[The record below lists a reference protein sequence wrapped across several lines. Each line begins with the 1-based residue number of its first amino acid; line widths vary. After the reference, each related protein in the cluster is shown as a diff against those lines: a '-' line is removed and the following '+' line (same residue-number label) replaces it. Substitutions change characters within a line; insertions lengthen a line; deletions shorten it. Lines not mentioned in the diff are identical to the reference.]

1 MQERER
7 RLAGDQHELAPL
19 LQRDVG
25 GALDQRSAGAMGDR
39 GERPHRARADHHAQ
53 CLHRPRRRLGAAVR
67 VIEQAHAAPITAR
80 RLLQA
85 GFVLDPTFLGKQPPA
100 VRGDEQP
107 GRHMIRREHLEQPH
121 GVRCS
126 GGTGDRENDYF
137 YFTRLV
143 EGKNYPIYA
152 RKHGSVSAPEE
163 IMIDANALAEGKATF
178 LIRAW
183 EVSSGED
190 LLAFAA
196 DTTGGRVSSI
206 RFKNL
211 RTGEMLSD
219 VIPRAIGGIAWA
231 EDNRTLFYTKPDSV
245 SVRPYQ
251 VYRHRLGTPAATDQM
266 VYEDKDETYYVGVS
280 KTKSRAYIMIQ
291 SSQTMA
297 TEYSYIR
304 ADQPDAPFRVLFP
317 RERGHEYQANH
328 FGDYFYI
335 LSNDH
340 AKNFRL
346 MRTPVARPSRANW
359 EEVIPHRADVLLE
372 DFEFFKDFLVLSERK
387 DGLVQ
392 LRVRPWS
399 GKGEYYLDF
408 GEPAYLA
415 FVSVNR
421 EFDTPL
427 LRYVYT
433 SLTTPSS
440 TYDYDMRTK
449 QKTLLKRDQIL
460 GGFDP
465 SNYVTER
472 FYTTARDG
480 ARVPVSLMYKKGI
493 ARPAPLLLTGYG
505 SYGASSDPTFSS
517 DRLSL
522 VDRGFVF
529 AIAHIRGG
537 SEMGRAW
544 YENGRQLQKKNTFN
558 DFVDVADDLIRRGY
572 TSSSKLFARGA
583 SAGGLLMGAVVN
595 QRPELWRGVVAGV
608 PYVDVITTM
617 SDSTIPLTTGEYDEW
632 GNPHDST
639 FYRYMLSYSPYDNV
653 ERKAY
658 PNLLIT
664 AGLYDTQVLYVEP
677 AKWTAKLRAMKTD
690 NHRLILRTNME
701 AGHSGASGR
710 YKRWHDV
717 AFEYAFLLDLAGL
730 GGKPTP

>member
-1 MQERER
+1 MQSRM
-7 RLAGDQHELAPL
+7 RLTFAVAALIPSVALAQAPATSAT
-19 LQRDVG
+19 
-25 GALDQRSAGAMGDR
+25 ALT
-39 GERPHRARADHHAQ
+39 P
-53 CLHRPRRRLGAAVR
+53 PVAAVR
-67 VIEQAHAAPITAR
+67 PQRFDEHGNVRIDPYYWLKDRNNPEVIKYLEDENAYTKAVMAHTEALQE
-80 RLLQA
+80 RLYEELKGRVLQNDQSVP
-85 GFVLDPTFLGKQPPA
+85 F
-100 VRGDEQP
+100 
-107 GRHMIRREHLEQPH
+107 RE
-121 GVRCS
+121 G
-126 GGTGDRENDYF
+126 NYF
-137 YFTRLV
+137 YYTRLV

-152 RKHGSVSAPEE
+152 RKRGSLSAPEE
-163 IMIDANALAEGKATF
+163 IMIDANALAEGTPTF

-183 EVSSGED
+183 DVSSAED
-190 LLAFAA
+190 LLAFAV

-211 RTGEMLSD
+211 RTGEMLPD
-219 VIPRAIGGIAWA
+219 VVPRAIGGIAWA

-245 SVRPYQ
+245 TVRPYQ
-251 VYRHRLGTPAATDQM
+251 VYRHRLGTLAATDQM
-266 VYEDKDETYYVGVS
+266 VYEDKDETYYVGVF
-280 KTKSRAYIMIQ
+280 KTKSRTYIMIQ

-304 ADQPDAPFRVLFP
+304 ADQPDAPFKVLIP
-317 RERGHEYQANH
+317 RERGHEYSANH

-346 MRTPVARPSRANW
+346 MRTPVAKPGRDNW
-359 EEVIPHRADVLLE
+359 QEVIPHRADVLLE
-372 DFEFFKDFLVLSERK
+372 DFEFFRDYLVLTERK

-399 GKGEYYLDF
+399 GTNEYYLDF
-408 GEPAYLA
+408 GEPAYFA
-415 FVSVNR
+415 YVSTNR
-421 EFDTPL
+421 EFDTPV
-427 LRYVYT
+427 LRYGYT

-440 TYDYDMRTK
+440 TYDYDMRTR

-465 SNYVTER
+465 ANYVTER
-472 FYTTARDG
+472 LYTTARDG
-480 ARVPVSLMYKKGI
+480 ARVPVSLVHRKGI
-493 ARPAPLLLTGYG
+493 VRPAPLLLTGYG
-505 SYGASSDPTFSS
+505 SYGSSSDPTFSS

-522 VDRGFVF
+522 LDRGFVF

-544 YENGRQLQKKNTFN
+544 YETGRQLQKKNTFT
-558 DFVDVADDLIRRGY
+558 DFVDVADDLVRRGY
-572 TSSSKLFARGA
+572 ASPDRLFARGA

-595 QRPELWRGVVAGV
+595 MRPELFKGVIAGV

-617 SDSTIPLTTGEYDEW
+617 MDSTIPLTTGEYDEW

-653 ERKAY
+653 ARVTY

-677 AKWTAKLRAMKTD
+677 AKWTAKLRAMKTG
-690 NHRLILRTNME
+690 NNRLILRTNME
-701 AGHSGASGR
+701 AGHGGASGR
-710 YKRWHDV
+710 YKRWRDV

-730 GGKPTP
+730 GDKPTP

>member
-1 MQERER
+1 MITHPRF
-7 RLAGDQHELAPL
+7 LALAAFVPAVVVA
-19 LQRDVG
+19 QQAPAPSPTAP
-25 GALDQRSAGAMGDR
+25 ALT
-39 GERPHRARADHHAQ
+39 P
-53 CLHRPRRRLGAAVR
+53 PVAAVR
-67 VIEQAHAAPITAR
+67 AHRFDEHGTVRTDSYYWLRERSNPEVIKYLEDENAYTKAVMAHTEALQN
-80 RLLQA
+80 RLYDELKGRVLQSDQSVP
-85 GFVLDPTFLGKQPPA
+85 F
-100 VRGDEQP
+100 
-107 GRHMIRREHLEQPH
+107 RE
-121 GVRCS
+121 G
-126 GGTGDRENDYF
+126 NYF
-137 YFTRLV
+137 YYTRLV

-152 RKHGSVSAPEE
+152 RKRGSLNAPEE
-163 IMIDANALAEGKATF
+163 ILIDANALAEGKPTF

-211 RTGEMLSD
+211 RSGELLPD
-219 VIPRAIGGIAWA
+219 IVPRAIGGIAWA

-245 SVRPYQ
+245 TVRPYQ
-251 VYRHRLGTPAATDQM
+251 IYRHKLGTPASADHL
-266 VYEDKDETYYVGVS
+266 VYEDKDETYYTSVF
-280 KTKSRAYIMIQ
+280 KTKSRAYIMVQ
-291 SSQTMA
+291 SEQTMA
-297 TEYSYIR
+297 TEYHYVR
-304 ADQPDAPFRVLFP
+304 ADQPDAAVRVLIP
-317 RERGHEYQANH
+317 RERGHEYYADH

-346 MRTPVARPSRANW
+346 MRTPVARPGRDNW
-359 EEVIPHRADVLLE
+359 EEVIAHRPDVLLE
-372 DFEFFKDFLVLSERK
+372 GFESFKDYLVLSERK

-399 GKGEYYLDF
+399 GGGRTEYYLDF

-415 FVSVNR
+415 YVSVNR

-427 LRYVYT
+427 LRFVYT

-440 TYDYDMRTK
+440 TYDYDMRTR
-449 QKTLLKRDQIL
+449 QKTLLKRDSIL

-465 SNYVTER
+465 VNYVTER
-472 FYTTARDG
+472 LYTTARDG
-480 ARVPVSLMYKKGI
+480 ARVPISVVYRKGI

-505 SYGASSDPTFSS
+505 SYGASTDPTFSS

-522 VDRGFVF
+522 LDRGFVF

-544 YENGRQLQKKNTFN
+544 YENGRQLQKKNTFT
-558 DFVDVADDLIRRGY
+558 DFIDVADDLVRRGY
-572 TSSSKLFARGA
+572 TTPDRMFARGA

-595 QRPELWRGVVAGV
+595 LRPELFEGVIAGV

-617 SDSTIPLTTGEYDEW
+617 MDSTIPLTTGEYDEW

-690 NHRLILRTNME
+690 KNRLILRTNME

-710 YKRWHDV
+710 YKRWRDV

-730 GGKPTP
+730 GDKPTP

>member
-1 MQERER
+1 M
-7 RLAGDQHELAPL
+7 LARVRSFALALAAFVPSSIVA
-19 LQRDVG
+19 QAPATSSAAP
-25 GALDQRSAGAMGDR
+25 ALTPPVAAI
-39 GERPHRARADHHAQ
+39 RPHRFDEFGTVRIDQYYWLKDRNNPEVIKYLEDENAYTKAVMAHTEALQ
-53 CLHRPRRRLGAAVR
+53 GRLYDELKGR
-67 VIEQAHAAPITAR
+67 V
-80 RLLQA
+80 LQNDQSVP
-85 GFVLDPTFLGKQPPA
+85 F
-100 VRGDEQP
+100 
-107 GRHMIRREHLEQPH
+107 RE
-121 GVRCS
+121 G
-126 GGTGDRENDYF
+126 NYF
-137 YFTRLV
+137 YYTRLV

-152 RKHGSVSAPEE
+152 RKRGSVSAPEE

-219 VIPRAIGGIAWA
+219 VVPRAIGGIAWA

-251 VYRHRLGTPAATDQM
+251 VYRHRLGTPAAADQM

-297 TEYSYIR
+297 TEYSYVR
-304 ADQPDAPFRVLFP
+304 ADQPEAPFRVLIP
-317 RERGHEYQANH
+317 RERGHEYYANH

-346 MRTPVARPSRANW
+346 MRTPVARPGRDNW
-359 EEVIPHRADVLLE
+359 DEVIPHRADVLVE
-372 DFEFFKDFLVLSERK
+372 DFEFFRDYLVLTERK

-399 GKGEYYLDF
+399 GQNEYYLDF

-415 FVSVNR
+415 YVSTNL
-421 EFDTPL
+421 EFNTPV
-427 LRYVYT
+427 LRYGYT

-440 TYDYDMRTK
+440 TYDYDMKTR
-449 QKTLLKRDQIL
+449 QKTVLKRDQIL

-465 SNYVTER
+465 ANYVTER
-472 FYTTARDG
+472 FFTTARDG
-480 ARVPVSLMYKKGI
+480 ARVPVSLVYRKGI

-505 SYGASSDPTFSS
+505 SYGSSSDPTFSS

-522 VDRGFVF
+522 LDRGFVF

-544 YENGRQLQKKNTFN
+544 YENGRQLQKRNTFT
-558 DFVDVADDLIRRGY
+558 DFIDVADDLIRRGY
-572 TSSSKLFARGA
+572 TASNRLFARGA

-595 QRPELWRGVVAGV
+595 MRPELFRGVIAGV

-677 AKWTAKLRAMKTD
+677 AKWTARLRAMKTD
-690 NHRLILRTNME
+690 SNRLILRTNME
-701 AGHSGASGR
+701 AGHGGASGR

-717 AFEYAFLLDLAGL
+717 AFEYSFLLDLAGL
-730 GGKPTP
+730 GDKPTP

>member
-1 MQERER
+1 M
-7 RLAGDQHELAPL
+7 LARVRSFALALAAIVPSPIVA
-19 LQRDVG
+19 QAPATSAAAP
-25 GALDQRSAGAMGDR
+25 ALTPPMAVV
-39 GERPHRARADHHAQ
+39 RPHRFDEFGTVRIDNYYWLKERSNPEVIKYLEDENTYTKAIMAHTVALQD
-53 CLHRPRRRLGAAVR
+53 RLYEEMKGR
-67 VIEQAHAAPITAR
+67 V
-80 RLLQA
+80 LQNDQSVP
-85 GFVLDPTFLGKQPPA
+85 F
-100 VRGDEQP
+100 
-107 GRHMIRREHLEQPH
+107 RE
-121 GVRCS
+121 G
-126 GGTGDRENDYF
+126 NYF
-137 YFTRLV
+137 YYTRLV

-152 RKHGSVSAPEE
+152 RKRGSLNAPEE
-163 IMIDANALAEGKATF
+163 IMIDANVLAEGKATF

-183 EVSSGED
+183 DVSSAED
-190 LLAFAA
+190 ILAFGA
-196 DTTGGRVSSI
+196 DTTGGRVSAI

-219 VIPRAIGGIAWA
+219 VIPRSIGGIAWA
-231 EDNRTLFYTKPDSV
+231 EDNRTIFYTKPDSV

-251 VYRHRLGTPAATDQM
+251 VYRHKLGTPAASDRL
-266 VYEDKDETYYVGVS
+266 VYEDKDETYYVGVF

-304 ADQPDAPFRVLFP
+304 ADQPDAPFRVLIP
-317 RERGHEYQANH
+317 RERGHEYYANH
-328 FGDYFYI
+328 FGDYFYL

-346 MRTPVARPSRANW
+346 MRTPVARPGRDNW

-399 GKGEYYLDF
+399 GKNEYYLDF

-415 FVSVNR
+415 FVSTNL
-421 EFDTPL
+421 EFNTPL

-449 QKTLLKRDQIL
+449 QRTLLKRDQIL

-465 SNYVTER
+465 ANYVTER

-480 ARVPVSLMYKKGI
+480 ARVPVSLVYKKGV

-505 SYGASSDPTFSS
+505 SYGSSSDPTFSS

-522 VDRGFVF
+522 LDRGFVY

-558 DFVDVADDLIRRGY
+558 DFVDVGDDLIRRGY
-572 TSSSKLFARGA
+572 TSSNKLFARGA

-595 QRPELWRGVVAGV
+595 QRPELWRGVIAGV

-639 FYRYMLSYSPYDNV
+639 FYRYMLSHSPYDNV

-658 PNLLIT
+658 PNMLIT

-677 AKWTAKLRAMKTD
+677 AKWTARLRAMKTD
-690 NHRLILRTNME
+690 NNRLILRTNME
-701 AGHSGASGR
+701 AGHGGASGR
-710 YKRWHDV
+710 YKRWRDV

-730 GGKPTP
+730 GDKPTP

>member
-1 MQERER
+1 MLFRIR
-7 RLAGDQHELAPL
+7 AFALALVAFAPAVIRAQTPAVSAPAAALTPPLAA
-19 LQRDVG
+19 V
-25 GALDQRSAGAMGDR
+25 
-39 GERPHRARADHHAQ
+39 RPHRFDEFGTVRIDNYYWLKERSNPEVIKYLEDENAYTKAVMAHTQALQD
-53 CLHRPRRRLGAAVR
+53 RLYEEMKGR
-67 VIEQAHAAPITAR
+67 V
-80 RLLQA
+80 LQNDQSVP
-85 GFVLDPTFLGKQPPA
+85 F
-100 VRGDEQP
+100 
-107 GRHMIRREHLEQPH
+107 RE
-121 GVRCS
+121 G
-126 GGTGDRENDYF
+126 NYF
-137 YFTRLV
+137 YYTRLV

-152 RKHGSVSAPEE
+152 RKRSALNAPEE
-163 IMIDANALAEGKATF
+163 IMIDANVLAEGKSTF

-183 EVSSGED
+183 DVSSAGD
-190 LLAFAA
+190 ILAFAA
-196 DTTGGRVSSI
+196 DTTGGRVSAI

-219 VIPRAIGGIAWA
+219 VIPRSIGGIAWA
-231 EDNRTLFYTKPDSV
+231 EDNRTIFYTKPDAV

-251 VYRHRLGTPAATDQM
+251 VYRHKLGTPAASDQM
-266 VYEDKDETYYVGVS
+266 VYEDKDETYYVSVF
-280 KTKSRAYIMIQ
+280 KTKSRAYIMIR
-291 SSQTMA
+291 SSQTLA

-304 ADQPDAPFRVLFP
+304 ADQPEAAFRVLIP
-317 RERGHEYQANH
+317 RERGHEYYANH
-328 FGDYFYI
+328 FGDYFYL

-346 MRTPVARPSRANW
+346 MRTPVARPGRANW
-359 EEVIPHRADVLLE
+359 EEVIPHRPDVLLE

-399 GKGEYYLDF
+399 GGGRGEYYLDF

-415 FVSVNR
+415 FVSTNR

-449 QKTLLKRDQIL
+449 QRTLLKRDQIL

-465 SNYVTER
+465 GNYVTER

-677 AKWTAKLRAMKTD
+677 AKWTARLRAMKTD
-690 NHRLILRTNME
+690 TNRLILRTNME

-710 YKRWHDV
+710 YKRWRDV

-730 GGKPTP
+730 GDKPTP

>member
-1 MQERER
+1 MLTYTRF
-7 RLAGDQHELAPL
+7 LALVAFVPTIVIAQQAPTTSPAAP
-19 LQRDVG
+19 
-25 GALDQRSAGAMGDR
+25 ALTPPVAAV
-39 GERPHRARADHHAQ
+39 RPHRFDEH
-53 CLHRPRRRLGAAVR
+53 GNVR
-67 VIEQAHAAPITAR
+67 VDQYYWLKDRNNPQVIKYLEDENAYTKAVMAHTEALQG
-80 RLLQA
+80 RLYEELKGRVLQNDQSVP
-85 GFVLDPTFLGKQPPA
+85 F
-100 VRGDEQP
+100 
-107 GRHMIRREHLEQPH
+107 RE
-121 GVRCS
+121 G
-126 GGTGDRENDYF
+126 NYF
-137 YFTRLV
+137 YYTRLV

-152 RKHGSVSAPEE
+152 RKRGSVSAPEE

-190 LLAFAA
+190 LLAFTA
-196 DTTGGRVSSI
+196 DTTGGRVGSI

-211 RTGEMLSD
+211 RTGEMLAD
-219 VIPRAIGGIAWA
+219 VVPRAIGGIAWA

-245 SVRPYQ
+245 TVRPYQ
-251 VYRHRLGTPAATDQM
+251 VYRHRLGTPAALDQL
-266 VYEDKDETYYVGVS
+266 VYEDPDETYYTSVS

-297 TEYSYIR
+297 TEYHYVR
-304 ADQPDAPFRVLFP
+304 ADQPEAPFRVIFP
-317 RERGHEYQANH
+317 RERGHEYYANH

-346 MRTPVARPSRANW
+346 MRTPVAKPGRDDW
-359 EEVIPHRADVLLE
+359 EEVIPHRPDVLLE
-372 DFEFFKDFLVLSERK
+372 DFEFFRDYLVLSERK

-399 GKGEYYLDF
+399 GQNEYYLDF

-415 FVSVNR
+415 YVSTNL
-421 EFDTPL
+421 EFDTPA

-440 TYDYDMRTK
+440 TYDYDMQTR

-465 SNYVTER
+465 VNYVTER
-472 FYTTARDG
+472 VYTTARDG
-480 ARVPVSLMYKKGI
+480 ARVPVSLVYRKGI
-493 ARPAPLLLTGYG
+493 ARPAPLFLTGYG
-505 SYGASSDPTFSS
+505 SYGSSSDPTFSS

-522 VDRGFVF
+522 LDRGFVF

-544 YENGRQLQKKNTFN
+544 YENGRQLQKKNTFT
-558 DFVDVADDLIRRGY
+558 DFIDVADDLVRRGY
-572 TSSSKLFARGA
+572 TSPDRLFARGA

-595 QRPELWRGVVAGV
+595 MRPELFRGVIAGV

-617 SDSTIPLTTGEYDEW
+617 MDSTIPLTTGEYDEW

-653 ERKAY
+653 ARKAY

-677 AKWTAKLRAMKTD
+677 AKWTARLRAMKTD
-690 NHRLILRTNME
+690 SNRLILRTNME
-701 AGHSGASGR
+701 AGHGGASGR
-710 YKRWHDV
+710 YKRWRDV

-730 GGKPTP
+730 GDKPVH

>member
-1 MQERER
+1 MQSRV
-7 RLAGDQHELAPL
+7 RLTFAVAALVPSVALAQAPAT
-19 LQRDVG
+19 RAT
-25 GALDQRSAGAMGDR
+25 ALTPPVAAV
-39 GERPHRARADHHAQ
+39 RPHRFDEH
-53 CLHRPRRRLGAAVR
+53 GNVR
-67 VIEQAHAAPITAR
+67 VDPYYWLKDRNNPEVIKYLEDENAYTKAVMAHTQALQE
-80 RLLQA
+80 RLYEELKGRVLQNDQSVP
-85 GFVLDPTFLGKQPPA
+85 F
-100 VRGDEQP
+100 
-107 GRHMIRREHLEQPH
+107 RE
-121 GVRCS
+121 
-126 GGTGDRENDYF
+126 DNYF
-137 YFTRLV
+137 YYTRLV

-152 RKHGSVSAPEE
+152 RKRGSLSAPEE
-163 IMIDANALAEGKATF
+163 IMIDANVLAEGKATF

-183 EVSSGED
+183 EVSSAED

-219 VIPRAIGGIAWA
+219 IVPRAIGGIAWA

-266 VYEDKDETYYVGVS
+266 VYEDKDETYYVGVF

-304 ADQPDAPFRVLFP
+304 ADQPDAPFKVLIP
-317 RERGHEYQANH
+317 RERGHEYSANH

-346 MRTPVARPSRANW
+346 MRTPVAKPGRDNW
-359 EEVIPHRADVLLE
+359 QEVIPHRADVLLE
-372 DFEFFKDFLVLSERK
+372 DFEFFRDYLVLTERK

-399 GKGEYYLDF
+399 GTNEYYLDF

-415 FVSVNR
+415 YVSTNL
-421 EFDTPL
+421 EFDTPV
-427 LRYVYT
+427 LRYGYT

-440 TYDYDMRTK
+440 TYDYDMRTR

-465 SNYVTER
+465 ANYVIER
-472 FYTTARDG
+472 VFTTARDG
-480 ARVPVSLMYKKGI
+480 ARVPVSLVYRKGI

-505 SYGASSDPTFSS
+505 SYGSSSDPTFSS

-522 VDRGFVF
+522 LDRGFAF

-558 DFVDVADDLIRRGY
+558 DFVDVADGLIRRGY
-572 TSSSKLFARGA
+572 TSADRLFARGA

-595 QRPELWRGVVAGV
+595 MRPELFKGVVAGV

-617 SDSTIPLTTGEYDEW
+617 MDSTIPLTTGEYDEW

-639 FYRYMLSYSPYDNV
+639 FYRYMLSYSPYDHV
-653 ERKAY
+653 EQKAY
-658 PNLLIT
+658 PNLLVT

-677 AKWTAKLRAMKTD
+677 AKWTDKLRAMKTGT
-690 NHRLILRTNME
+690 NRLILRTNME

-710 YKRWHDV
+710 YKRWRDV

-730 GGKPTP
+730 GDKPTP

>member
-1 MQERER
+1 MVSRIR
-7 RLAGDQHELAPL
+7 SFSFLLAALLPVGVLA
-19 LQRDVG
+19 QRAPNNG
-25 GALDQRSAGAMGDR
+25 TSPAPALTPPVAAV
-39 GERPHRARADHHAQ
+39 RPHRFDEHGTVRTDSYYWLRERSNPEVIKYLEDENAYTKAVMAHTEALQ
-53 CLHRPRRRLGAAVR
+53 NRLYDELKGR
-67 VIEQAHAAPITAR
+67 V
-80 RLLQA
+80 LQ
-85 GFVLDPTFLGKQPPA
+85 
-100 VRGDEQP
+100 
-107 GRHMIRREHLEQPH
+107 
-121 GVRCS
+121 
-126 GGTGDRENDYF
+126 NDQSVPFRQGNYF
-137 YFTRLV
+137 YYTRLV

-152 RKHGSVSAPEE
+152 RKRGSLNAPEE
-163 IMIDANALAEGKATF
+163 ILIDANALAEGKPTF
-178 LIRAW
+178 LVRAW

-190 LLAFAA
+190 LLAFAV

-211 RTGEMLSD
+211 RSGELLPD
-219 VIPRAIGGIAWA
+219 IVPRAIGGIAWA

-245 SVRPYQ
+245 TVRPCQ
-251 VYRHRLGTPAATDQM
+251 IYRHKLGTPASADQL
-266 VYEDKDETYYVGVS
+266 VYEDKDETYYTSVF
-280 KTKSRAYIMIQ
+280 KTKSRAYIMVQ
-291 SSQTMA
+291 SEQTMA
-297 TEYSYIR
+297 TEYHYVR
-304 ADQPDAPFRVLFP
+304 ADQPDAAVRVLIP
-317 RERGHEYQANH
+317 RARGHEYYADH
-328 FGDYFYI
+328 FGEYFYI

-346 MRTPVARPSRANW
+346 MRTPVARPGRDNW
-359 EEVIPHRADVLLE
+359 EEVIAHRPDVLLE
-372 DFEFFKDFLVLSERK
+372 GFEFFKDYLVLSERK

-399 GKGEYYLDF
+399 SGGGAGGRAEYYLDF

-415 FVSVNR
+415 YVSVNR

-440 TYDYDMRTK
+440 TYDYDMRTR
-449 QKTLLKRDQIL
+449 QKTLLKRDSIL

-465 SNYVTER
+465 ANYVTER
-472 FYTTARDG
+472 LYTTARDG
-480 ARVPVSLMYKKGI
+480 ARVPVSVVYRKDI

-505 SYGASSDPTFSS
+505 SYGASTDPTFSS

-522 VDRGFVF
+522 LDRGFVF

-544 YENGRQLQKKNTFN
+544 YENGRQLQKKNTFT
-558 DFVDVADDLIRRGY
+558 DFIDVADDLVRRGF
-572 TSSSKLFARGA
+572 TTPDRMFARGA

-595 QRPELWRGVVAGV
+595 LRPELFKGVIAGV

-617 SDSTIPLTTGEYDEW
+617 MDSTIPLTTGEYDEW

-658 PNLLIT
+658 PNLLVT

-690 NHRLILRTNME
+690 TNRLILRTNME
-701 AGHSGASGR
+701 AGHGGASGR
-710 YKRWHDV
+710 YKRWRDV

-730 GGKPTP
+730 GDRPTP

>member
-1 MQERER
+1 MLFRIR
-7 RLAGDQHELAPL
+7 AFALALVAFAPAVIRAQTPAVSAPAAALTPPLAA
-19 LQRDVG
+19 V
-25 GALDQRSAGAMGDR
+25 
-39 GERPHRARADHHAQ
+39 RPHRFDEFGTKRIDNYYWLKERSNPEVIKYLEDENAYTKAVMAHTQALQD
-53 CLHRPRRRLGAAVR
+53 RLYEEMKGR
-67 VIEQAHAAPITAR
+67 V
-80 RLLQA
+80 LQNDQSVP
-85 GFVLDPTFLGKQPPA
+85 F
-100 VRGDEQP
+100 
-107 GRHMIRREHLEQPH
+107 RE
-121 GVRCS
+121 G
-126 GGTGDRENDYF
+126 NYF
-137 YFTRLV
+137 YYTRLV

-152 RKHGSVSAPEE
+152 RKRGALNAPEE
-163 IMIDANALAEGKATF
+163 IMIDANVLAEGKSTF

-183 EVSSGED
+183 DVSSAGD
-190 LLAFAA
+190 ILAFAA
-196 DTTGGRVSSI
+196 DTTGGRVSAI

-219 VIPRAIGGIAWA
+219 VIPRSIGGIAWA
-231 EDNRTLFYTKPDSV
+231 EDNRTIFYTKPDSV

-251 VYRHRLGTPAATDQM
+251 VYRHKLGTPAASDQM
-266 VYEDKDETYYVGVS
+266 VYEDKDETYYVSVF
-280 KTKSRAYIMIQ
+280 KTKSRAYIMIR
-291 SSQTMA
+291 SSQTLA

-304 ADQPDAPFRVLFP
+304 ADQPEAAFRVLIP
-317 RERGHEYQANH
+317 RERGHEYYANH
-328 FGDYFYI
+328 FGDYFYL

-346 MRTPVARPSRANW
+346 MRTPVARPGRANW
-359 EEVIPHRADVLLE
+359 EEVIPHRPDVLLE

-399 GKGEYYLDF
+399 GGGRGEYYLDF

-415 FVSVNR
+415 FVSTNR

-449 QKTLLKRDQIL
+449 QRTLLKRDQIL

-465 SNYVTER
+465 GNYVTER

-677 AKWTAKLRAMKTD
+677 AKWTARLRAMKTD
-690 NHRLILRTNME
+690 TNRLILRTNME

-710 YKRWHDV
+710 YKRWRDV

-730 GGKPTP
+730 GDKPTP

>member
-1 MQERER
+1 MPAAFRS
-7 RLAGDQHELAPL
+7 LPL
-19 LQRDVG
+19 LAVLFPGVMLAQAPATAATTPSRTPPMAAV
-25 GALDQRSAGAMGDR
+25 
-39 GERPHRARADHHAQ
+39 RPHRFDEHGNVRIDQYYWLKERSNPEVIKYLEDENAYTKAVMAHTEPLQ
-53 CLHRPRRRLGAAVR
+53 ERLYEELKGR
-67 VIEQAHAAPITAR
+67 V
-80 RLLQA
+80 LQNDQSVP
-85 GFVLDPTFLGKQPPA
+85 F
-100 VRGDEQP
+100 
-107 GRHMIRREHLEQPH
+107 RE
-121 GVRCS
+121 G
-126 GGTGDRENDYF
+126 NYF
-137 YFTRLV
+137 YYTRLV

-152 RKHGSVSAPEE
+152 RKRGSVSAPEE

-196 DTTGGRVSSI
+196 DTTGGRVSAI

-219 VIPRAIGGIAWA
+219 VVPRSIGGIAWA
-231 EDNRTLFYTKPDSV
+231 EDNRTLFYTRPDSV

-251 VYRHRLGTPAATDQM
+251 VYRHKLGTPAATDQM

-280 KTKSRAYIMIQ
+280 KTKSRSYIMIQ

-304 ADQPDAPFRVLFP
+304 ADQPDAPFTVIFP
-317 RERGHEYQANH
+317 RERGHEYYANH

-346 MRTPVARPSRANW
+346 MRTPVARPGRDNW
-359 EEVIPHRADVLLE
+359 QEVIPHRADVLLE
-372 DFEFFKDFLVLSERK
+372 DFEFFKDYLVLTERK

-392 LRVRPWS
+392 LRVRPWT
-399 GKGEYYLDF
+399 GGGQNEYYLDF
-408 GEPAYLA
+408 SDPAYLA
-415 FVSVNR
+415 YVSTNL
-421 EFDTPL
+421 EFDTRV
-427 LRYVYT
+427 LRYGYT

-440 TYDYDMRTK
+440 TYDYDMKTR

-465 SNYVTER
+465 ANYVSER
-472 FYTTARDG
+472 FFTTARDG
-480 ARVPVSLMYKKGI
+480 ARVPVSVVYRKGI

-505 SYGASSDPTFSS
+505 SYGSSSDPTFSS

-522 VDRGFVF
+522 LDRGFAF

-544 YENGRQLQKKNTFN
+544 YENGRQLQKKNTFT
-558 DFVDVADDLIRRGY
+558 DFADVADDLIRRGY
-572 TSSSKLFARGA
+572 TSSDRLFARGA

-595 QRPELWRGVVAGV
+595 MRPELFKGVIAGV

-617 SDSTIPLTTGEYDEW
+617 MDSTIPLTTGEYDEW

-639 FYRYMLSYSPYDNV
+639 FYRYMLSYSPYDHV

-658 PNLLIT
+658 PNLLLT

-677 AKWTAKLRAMKTD
+677 AKWTARLRAMKTD
-690 NHRLILRTNME
+690 SNRLILRTNME
-701 AGHSGASGR
+701 AGHGGASGR
-710 YKRWHDV
+710 YKRWRDV
-717 AFEYAFLLDLAGL
+717 AFEYAFLIDLAGL
-730 GGKPTP
+730 GVKPTP

>member
-1 MQERER
+1 MLSYTRC
-7 RLAGDQHELAPL
+7 LAFAAFVPTFVVAQQTPTTSPAAP
-19 LQRDVG
+19 
-25 GALDQRSAGAMGDR
+25 ALTPPMAAV
-39 GERPHRARADHHAQ
+39 RPHRFDEFGTVRIDQYYWLKDRSNPEVIKYLEDENAYTKAVMAHTEALQ
-53 CLHRPRRRLGAAVR
+53 GRLYDELKGR
-67 VIEQAHAAPITAR
+67 V
-80 RLLQA
+80 LQNDQSVP
-85 GFVLDPTFLGKQPPA
+85 F
-100 VRGDEQP
+100 
-107 GRHMIRREHLEQPH
+107 RE
-121 GVRCS
+121 G
-126 GGTGDRENDYF
+126 NYF
-137 YFTRLV
+137 YYTRLV

-152 RKHGSVSAPEE
+152 RKRGSVSAPEE

-178 LIRAW
+178 LIRGW
-183 EVSSGED
+183 DVSSGED
-190 LLAFAA
+190 LLAFAV

-211 RTGEMLSD
+211 RTGELLSD
-219 VIPRAIGGIAWA
+219 VVPRSIGGIAWA

-304 ADQPDAPFRVLFP
+304 ADQPDAPFRILIP
-317 RERGHEYQANH
+317 RERGHEYYANH

-346 MRTPVARPSRANW
+346 MRTPVARPGRDNW

-372 DFEFFKDFLVLSERK
+372 DFEFFRDYLVLTERK
-387 DGLVQ
+387 EGLVQ
-392 LRVRPWS
+392 LRVRPWT
-399 GKGEYYLDF
+399 GGGQNEYYLDF

-415 FVSVNR
+415 YVSTNL
-421 EFDTPL
+421 EFNTPV
-427 LRYVYT
+427 LRYGYT

-440 TYDYDMRTK
+440 TYDYDMKTR

-465 SNYVTER
+465 ANYVTER

-480 ARVPVSLMYKKGI
+480 ARVPVSLVYRKGI

-505 SYGASSDPTFSS
+505 SYGSSSDPTFSS

-522 VDRGFVF
+522 LDRGFVF

-544 YENGRQLQKKNTFN
+544 YENGRQLQKKNTFT
-558 DFVDVADDLIRRGY
+558 DFIDVADDLIRRGY
-572 TSSSKLFARGA
+572 TSSNRLFARGA

-595 QRPELWRGVVAGV
+595 MRPELFRGVIAGV

-677 AKWTAKLRAMKTD
+677 AKWTARLRAMKTD
-690 NHRLILRTNME
+690 NNRLILRTNME
-701 AGHSGASGR
+701 AGHGGASGR

-730 GGKPTP
+730 GDKPTP

>member
-1 MQERER
+1 MLSYTRC
-7 RLAGDQHELAPL
+7 LAFAAFVPTFVVAQQTPTTSPAAP
-19 LQRDVG
+19 
-25 GALDQRSAGAMGDR
+25 ALTPPVAA
-39 GERPHRARADHHAQ
+39 ERPHRFDEFGTVRIDQYYWLKDRNNPEVIKYLEDENAYTKAVMAHTEALQ
-53 CLHRPRRRLGAAVR
+53 GRLYDELKGR
-67 VIEQAHAAPITAR
+67 V
-80 RLLQA
+80 LQNDQSVP
-85 GFVLDPTFLGKQPPA
+85 F
-100 VRGDEQP
+100 
-107 GRHMIRREHLEQPH
+107 RE
-121 GVRCS
+121 G
-126 GGTGDRENDYF
+126 NYF
-137 YFTRLV
+137 YYTRLV

-152 RKHGSVSAPEE
+152 RKRGSVSAPEE

-178 LIRAW
+178 LIRGW
-183 EVSSGED
+183 DVSSGED
-190 LLAFAA
+190 LLAFAV

-219 VIPRAIGGIAWA
+219 VVPRSIGGIAWA

-251 VYRHRLGTPAATDQM
+251 VYRHNLGTPAATDQM

-304 ADQPDAPFRVLFP
+304 ADQPDAPFRILIP
-317 RERGHEYQANH
+317 RERGHEYYANH

-346 MRTPVARPSRANW
+346 MRTPVARPGRDNW

-372 DFEFFKDFLVLSERK
+372 DFEFFRDYLVLTERK

-392 LRVRPWS
+392 LRVRPWTV
-399 GKGEYYLDF
+399 GGQNEYYLDF

-415 FVSVNR
+415 YVSTNL
-421 EFDTPL
+421 EFNTPV
-427 LRYVYT
+427 LRYGYT

-440 TYDYDMRTK
+440 TYDYDMKTR

-465 SNYVTER
+465 ANYVTER
-472 FYTTARDG
+472 FFTTARDG
-480 ARVPVSLMYKKGI
+480 ARVPVSLVYRKGI

-505 SYGASSDPTFSS
+505 SYGSSSDPTFSS

-522 VDRGFVF
+522 LDRGFVF

-544 YENGRQLQKKNTFN
+544 YENGRQLQKKNTFT
-558 DFVDVADDLIRRGY
+558 DFIDVADDLIRRGY
-572 TSSSKLFARGA
+572 TASNRLFARGA

-595 QRPELWRGVVAGV
+595 MRPELFRGVIAGV

-653 ERKAY
+653 QRKAY

-677 AKWTAKLRAMKTD
+677 AKWTARLRAMKTD
-690 NHRLILRTNME
+690 NNRLILRTNME
-701 AGHSGASGR
+701 AGHGGASGR

-730 GGKPTP
+730 GDKPTP

>member
-1 MQERER
+1 MRTAL
-7 RLAGDQHELAPL
+7 LALPVLFPGASLASQAPPAANGTPLAPP
-19 LQRDVG
+19 
-25 GALDQRSAGAMGDR
+25 M
-39 GERPHRARADHHAQ
+39 
-53 CLHRPRRRLGAAVR
+53 AAVR
-67 VIEQAHAAPITAR
+67 AHQFTEHGNVRIDQYYWLKDRNNPEVIKYLEDENTYTKAVMAHTEA
-80 RLLQA
+80 LQN
-85 GFVLDPTFLGKQPPA
+85 GLYDELKGRVLQSDQSVPF
-100 VRGDEQP
+100 
-107 GRHMIRREHLEQPH
+107 RE
-121 GVRCS
+121 G
-126 GGTGDRENDYF
+126 NYF
-137 YFTRLV
+137 YYTRLV

-152 RKHGSVSAPEE
+152 RKRGALSAAEE
-163 IMIDANALAEGKATF
+163 IMVDANVLAEGKPTF

-183 EVSSGED
+183 DISSGED
-190 LLAFAA
+190 LIAFAA

-211 RTGEMLSD
+211 RSGEMLAD
-219 VIPRAIGGIAWA
+219 VIPRSIGGIAWA

-245 SVRPYQ
+245 TVRPCQ
-251 VYRHRLGTPAATDQM
+251 VYRHKLGTPASADQL
-266 VYEDKDETYYVGVS
+266 VYEDKDETYYTSVF
-280 KTKSRAYIMIQ
+280 KTKSRAYIMVQ
-291 SSQTMA
+291 SEQTMA
-297 TEYSYIR
+297 TEYHYVR
-304 ADQPDAPFRVLFP
+304 ADQPDAAVRVLIP
-317 RERGHEYQANH
+317 RERGHEYYADH

-346 MRTPVARPSRANW
+346 MRTPVARPGRENW
-359 EEVIPHRADVLLE
+359 EEVIAHRPDVLLE
-372 DFEFFKDFLVLSERK
+372 GFEFFKDYLVLSERK

-399 GKGEYYLDF
+399 GGGRAEYYLDF

-415 FVSVNR
+415 YVSVNR

-440 TYDYDMRTK
+440 TYDYDMRTR
-449 QKTLLKRDQIL
+449 QKTLLKRDSIL

-465 SNYVTER
+465 ANYVTER
-472 FYTTARDG
+472 LYTTARDG
-480 ARVPVSLMYKKGI
+480 ARVPVSVVYRKGV

-505 SYGASSDPTFSS
+505 SYGASTDPTFSS

-522 VDRGFVF
+522 LDRGFVF

-544 YENGRQLQKKNTFN
+544 YENGRQLQKKNTFT
-558 DFVDVADDLIRRGY
+558 DFIDVADDLVRRGY
-572 TSSSKLFARGA
+572 TTPDRMFARGA

-595 QRPELWRGVVAGV
+595 MRPELFKGVIAGV

-617 SDSTIPLTTGEYDEW
+617 MDSTIPLTTGEYDEW

-658 PNLLIT
+658 PNLLVT

-690 NHRLILRTNME
+690 TNRLILRTNME

-710 YKRWHDV
+710 YKHWRDV

-730 GGKPTP
+730 GDKPTP